1 MDGKEIAIR
10 SVQIMSTGT
19 RPDFDSVIHPECIN
33 RESVT
38 EPPECRVP
46 GPAGWYAAA
55 QWLRAAFGNFH
66 HNFDYAV
73 AEAGLV
79 CVRATMRARHVG
91 PFVLYTPEGDVDEA
105 FPPTG
110 KEFVVTQTHWLRLE
124 DSKVIEHWANRD
136 DLAMAK
142 QAGWVPP
149 TSVYLLKMA
158 LARRR
163 AKHELAASLKNMPP
177 G

>member
-1 MDGKEIAIR
+1 MHQPGIR
-10 SVQIMSTGT
+10 
-19 RPDFDSVIHPECIN
+19 D
-33 RESVT
+33 
-38 EPPECRVP
+38 
-46 GPAGWYAAA
+46 
-55 QWLRAAFGNFH
+55 RAAGVSCPRARRLVCGSAMAASRVRKLH
-66 HNFDYAV
+66 HDFDYAV

-110 KEFVVTQTHWLRLE
+110 KEFVVTQTYWLRLE

-149 TSVYLLKMA
+149 TPVYLLKMA